1 MNALNTNLGANAVF
15 HSFAQEESA
24 DGMPDLLQRLIALIA
39 IICLSPIF
47 LFTYIAIRLDS
58 KGPAI
63 FKQVRVGEQGR
74 HFTMYKFRSMF
85 LPTDSR
91 YQEPGKSDRSG
102 VCEKFFQDPR
112 VSAVGRVIRKLSI
125 DELPQ
130 LFNVLFGNMA
140 LIGPR
145 PALPREVAAYQR
157 YMLNRLDV
165 KPGITGLWQVSGR
178 ADISFNEQIKLD
190 VRYVQERSF
199 AMDLKI
205 LFATVP
211 AVLTGKGAY

>member
-1 MNALNTNLGANAVF
+1 MTTMNSTFAPTALFSDFN
-15 HSFAQEESA
+15 EEVSKE
-24 DGMPDLLQRLIALIA
+24 GMPAVIQTLIALVA
-39 IICLSPIF
+39 ITLLSPIF
-47 LFTYIAIRLDS
+47 LLTYIAIKLDS

-74 HFTMYKFRSMF
+74 HFTMYKFRSMY
-85 LPTDSR
+85 LPSDPR
-91 YQEPGKSDRSG
+91 YKEPGKSDRSG
-102 VCEKFFQDPR
+102 VCEKFFNDPR
-112 VSAVGRVIRKLSI
+112 VSAVGRIIRKLSI

-130 LFNVLFGNMA
+130 LFNVVAGNMA

-157 YMLNRLDV
+157 FMLNRLDV

-178 ADISFNEQIKLD
+178 ADISFNDQIKLD
-190 VRYVQERSF
+190 VRYVNERSF
-199 AMDLKI
+199 FMDLKI

-211 AVLTGKGAY
+211 AVLTGRGAY